1 MKNLISLSII
11 LCLFVGGVYAQTTSQ
26 PERRVIDVSGSA
38 EQMVIPDEFTFKIT
52 LAERLEKKEKIT
64 IEAQEAALR
73 DELRK
78 LGIDVAK
85 DLSVFDISATFFRQK
100 KLKDV
105 LATKDYRLKVRD
117 LNKILPLQD
126 LVDRLNVYKL
136 DLIDTDN
143 SRMTEIRREVKIE
156 AIKAAKA
163 KAEYLLNAIGE
174 KVGKAIS
181 IKEGEESTNSW
192 VIDGQE
198 VSNFRSGV
206 LNSNNNTP
214 FKLIGKSGSKG
225 DSSDDAN
232 DSASLGFTA
241 TKVRFVIT
249 ARFEIE

>member
-1 MKNLISLSII
+1 MKNLISLSIL
-11 LCLFVGGVYAQTTSQ
+11 LCLFAVGVCAQTSGQ

-38 EQMVIPDEFTFKIT
+38 EQMVVPDEFTFKIT
-52 LAERLEKKEKIT
+52 LAERIEKKDKIT

-85 DLSVFDISATFFRQK
+85 DLSVFDISATYFRQK

-126 LVDRLNVYKL
+126 LVDRLNVSKL

-174 KVGKAIS
+174 RLGKAVS
-181 IKEGEESTNSW
+181 IKEYEPNQNLW

-198 VSNFRSGV
+198 VSNFRSGA
-206 LNSNNNTP
+206 LSSNNNVP
-214 FKLIGKSGSKG
+214 FESTQGG
-225 DSSDDAN
+225 N
-232 DSASLGFTA
+232 ASLSFTA
-241 TKVRFVIT
+241 TKIRFVIT
-249 ARFEIE
+249 ARFEIQ